1 MPDSRRK
8 SLCGFLTNKNFDAN
22 KFIRIRFDQMDAN
35 PGDLIKK
42 ETKAIYEN
50 FLRIGALGA
59 QIPSDANIRL
69 YNTYAQTK
77 QLHV

>member
-1 MPDSRRK
+1 
-8 SLCGFLTNKNFDAN
+8 
-22 KFIRIRFDQMDAN
+22 MDAN

-50 FLRIGALGA
+50 FLKIGAFGA